1 LDGNKKSAIVQQ
13 QFEPDRYQQQK
24 SVGFDYKKE
33 VQNLFRPDTHQD
45 DSRLINI
52 LRNYFIEQPSTEPY
66 NLEHPDRLEFSA
78 GQTPLV
84 DSRLKYIESFNF
96 IKEKSKVYINRY
108 CDFYKV
114 VDMLKTA

>member
-1 LDGNKKSAIVQQ
+1 
-13 QFEPDRYQQQK
+13 
-24 SVGFDYKKE
+24 
-33 VQNLFRPDTHQD
+33 LFRPDTHQD